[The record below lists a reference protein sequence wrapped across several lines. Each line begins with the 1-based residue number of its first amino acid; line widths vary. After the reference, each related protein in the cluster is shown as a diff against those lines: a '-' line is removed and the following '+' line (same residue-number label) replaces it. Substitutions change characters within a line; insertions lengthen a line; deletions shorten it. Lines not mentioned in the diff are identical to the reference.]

1 MADNSIY
8 KDIAKRTGGDIYIG
22 VVGPVR
28 TGKSTFIQKFLDCIV
43 IPNIDNEFD
52 RARATDEAPQ
62 SASGKTI
69 MTTEPKFIPDEAVK
83 IEVSKDTT
91 LNVKMIDCVGYV
103 VDGALGGEEDG
114 EVRMVMTPWS
124 DTALPFKR
132 AAEIGTEKVI
142 GEHATIGVLVTTDGT
157 ICDIPR
163 ESYIEAEERVVKE
176 IKEAKKPFAIVLNSR
191 FPESEEARNLA
202 SALEEKYS
210 VPVALL
216 NCTEL
221 NAEDM
226 REILGLILSEFPV
239 RRLTFRL
246 PEWTEVLPEE
256 HRLHVEAM
264 AKIEDFTSGIEKLG
278 DISSSL
284 EASFGLERNFVNAGD
299 GTAEF
304 SLPVSSEDYYSTM
317 SELSGMEIQ
326 NEREVM
332 RAMSRLGEIEKK
344 YSKVEEALADA
355 NEKGYGIVMPS
366 YDELKLEEPKL
377 TKQNG
382 GWGVKVSASAE
393 AIHMIKT
400 GIKTELCPVVGT
412 EEQTEEVV
420 KYLLDEF
427 ENDPKRVWESNM
439 FGKSLYDLVNDG
451 MCAKLV
457 NIPEDAREK
466 LSETLEKVVN
476 EGANGLI
483 CILL

>member
-1 MADNSIY
+1 MTDNSIY

-28 TGKSTFIQKFLDCIV
+28 TGKSTFIQRFLDCVV

-83 IEVSKDTT
+83 IDVGEDTT
-91 LNVKMIDCVGYV
+91 LNVKMIDCVGYI

-124 DTALPFKR
+124 DTAMPFRK

-142 GEHATIGVLVTTDGT
+142 GEHSTIGVLVTTDGT
-157 ICDIPR
+157 ICDIAR
-163 ESYIEAEERVVKE
+163 ENYVDAEERVVNE
-176 IKEAKKPFAIVLNSR
+176 IKAAKKPFAIVLNSR
-191 FPESEEARNLA
+191 FPESEEAQELA
-202 SALEEKYS
+202 RGLEEKYG

-221 NAEDM
+221 NADDV
-226 REILGLILSEFPV
+226 REILGLILREFPV
-239 RRLTFRL
+239 RRLTFKL
-246 PEWTEVLPEE
+246 PDWTEVLPEE
-256 HRLHVEAM
+256 HRLHTEAV
-264 AKIEDFTSGIEKLG
+264 AKILEFSEGIDKLG
-278 DISSSL
+278 DIEPALAASS
-284 EASFGLERNFVNAGD
+284 GIERTVANAGE
-299 GTAEF
+299 GVAEF
-304 SLPVSSEDYYSTM
+304 SLPIPSEEYYLTI
-317 SELSGMEIQ
+317 SELAGIDVKDEK
-326 NEREVM
+326 EL
-332 RAMSRLGEIEKK
+332 MSCMMRLGEVERK
-344 YSKVEEALADA
+344 YSKVERALTDA

-366 YDELKLEEPKL
+366 YDELTLDEPKL
-377 TKQNG
+377 TRQNG

-427 ENDPKRVWESNM
+427 ESDPKRVWESNM

-451 MCAKLV
+451 MNAKLV
-457 NIPEDAREK
+457 NIPDDAREK
-466 LSETLEKVVN
+466 LGETLEKVVN

>member
-1 MADNSIY
+1 MTDNSIY
-8 KDIAKRTGGDIYIG
+8 KDIAKRTGGDIYVG

-28 TGKSTFIQKFLDCIV
+28 TGKSTFIQKFLECIV

-83 IEVSKDTT
+83 IEVGEDTT
-91 LNVKMIDCVGYV
+91 LNVKMIDCVGYI

-124 DTALPFKR
+124 DTAIPFKR

-163 ESYIEAEERVVKE
+163 ESYVEAEERVVKE

-191 FPESEEARNLA
+191 FPESEEARSLA
-202 SALEEKYS
+202 ASLEEKYS

-226 REILGLILSEFPV
+226 REILGLVLSEFPV
-239 RRLTFRL
+239 RRLTFKL
-246 PEWTEVLPEE
+246 PEWTEVLSEE
-256 HRLHVEAM
+256 HRLHTEAM
-264 AKIEDFTSGIEKLG
+264 AKIENFTCSIEKLG
-278 DISSSL
+278 DIDSAL
-284 EASFGLERNFVNAGD
+284 EASIGLERNFVNAGD

-304 SLPVSSEDYYSTM
+304 SLPVSSEDYYSVM

-326 NEREVM
+326 DEKELM
-332 RAMSRLGEIEKK
+332 RAMSRLGEVERK

-366 YDELKLEEPKL
+366 YDELKLDEPKL
-377 TKQNG
+377 TRQNG

-439 FGKSLYDLVNDG
+439 FGKSLYDLVSDG
-451 MCAKLV
+451 MNAKLI
-457 NIPEDAREK
+457 NIPDDAREK
-466 LSETLEKVVN
+466 LGETLEKVVN